1 LLQLGN
7 SSDIYDNPN
16 CRFVADFIG
25 ETNFINGKIKR
36 LDGRVAE
43 VTVGDGL
50 ILRVD
55 CAQTIATGTEVSVAV
70 RPEKMHVKA
79 VDRSGLE
86 NTCQGRVSSV
96 VYIGTDTHYGIE
108 IAGGQKVRVR
118 EQNNMPGSLPVAQ
131 VGEEV
136 TVSFAIAAGRILT
149 E

>member
-1 LLQLGN
+1 
-7 SSDIYDNPN
+7 
-16 CRFVADFIG
+16 
-25 ETNFINGKIKR
+25 
-36 LDGRVAE
+36 
-43 VTVGDGL
+43 VGDGL

-55 CAQTIATGTEVSVAV
+55 CVQTIATGTEVSVAV

-86 NTCQGRVSSV
+86 NACQGHVSSV